1 MAIDRRTHGEQRR
14 NGRPA
19 REQRAAAQ
27 QKLCHHPTPVWEGVQ
42 SGHDPEV
49 QEEAAR
55 SEAPVFGREFNCI
68 STRHQVKLAE
78 QGSVQLTQSAASLAG
93 SGLAE
98 LYLARSLRIVCR
110 PCGSGVT
117 STHANLLP
125 ALRLRLLLYVLR
137 RRVFWRRE
145 ARQLKNAI

>member
-78 QGSVQLTQSAASLAG
+78 QGSVQLTQSVLSCAWAPKDQAIDRNARIPYTSRSVTPTFDYDRLALN
-93 SGLAE
+93 SVL
-98 LYLARSLRIVCR
+98 
-110 PCGSGVT
+110 T
-117 STHANLLP
+117 NLQLTQRVGR
-125 ALRLRLLLYVLR
+125 ALIYATL
-137 RRVFWRRE
+137 
-145 ARQLKNAI
+145 